1 MFVLTAAYGSVLSFN
16 LCIIIILKDNSDTL
30 CIVMVSI
37 NIGDM

>member
-1 MFVLTAAYGSVLSFN
+1 MFVLTTAYSFVLSSN
-16 LCIIIILKDNSDTL
+16 LCIIILKDNSDTL